1 VQPFAVNT
9 VDNVLYV
16 AKETTNSRTTSPRL
30 SESKHYA
37 QTPLKREEEHG
48 DETRRLTAPEV
59 FHQYLQWDAARDLEK
74 HCGWRGRRSVLN
86 YGQVRE
92 L

>member
-1 VQPFAVNT
+1 MEPFAVNT

-30 SESKHYA
+30 PESKHYA
-37 QTPLKREEEHG
+37 QAPLKREPEHG

-59 FHQYLQWDAARDLEK
+59 FHQVPAVGSCTRPL
-74 HCGWRGRRSVLN
+74 GNIVGGIVVSVLN